1 MINTK
6 TIFKISLLAS
16 LVALL
21 LTSFVL
27 AQDEGLYPDP
37 PPADAAFVRVVNAF
51 QGDEASQ
58 VALQVKVAD
67 RDYAELAFAEASD
80 YYVVLQGEHEIV
92 VGETSITAEILAG
105 RFYTVV
111 LSELKAVIEE
121 ATGEETTGEEVTGEG
136 ATEAS
141 AESEDTDSESTTTV
155 MVEEDTLNISLVED
169 PSNSNRA
176 KTLLTL
182 YNLSSSEAIDL
193 KTADASVDVILGVSP
208 LSVGNIPVNPIAVDL
223 ASFSGEEQ
231 ISEYAGLR
239 LERGGIYS
247 AIVMDG
253 SDSLTSI
260 WVLTKTVLD
269 DE

>member
-121 ATGEETTGEEVTGEG
+121 TTGEEVTGEG

-141 AESEDTDSESTTTV
+141 AESEDTDSESTTKV